1 MTLNQEKKINFR
13 FNNGVI
19 NKRQLNDLM
28 YYAFHNYGIVKS
40 TIIADKVKNLKFHY
54 ATKSGISLSMEDLRV
69 PE

>member
-1 MTLNQEKKINFR
+1 MTLNQEKRINFR

-40 TIIADKVKNLKFHY
+40 TIIADKVKNLTFYK
-54 ATKSGISLSMEDLRV
+54 
-69 PE
+69 